1 MRRIR
6 ALLACWLFSR
16 LALALVQ
23 PKYPLRLLLV
33 DHYDS
38 FTYNLADLFARVCVD
53 PPHVVAY
60 DALPDN
66 IHDYDALILSPGP
79 GSPPQSSIDLV
90 RRHPNLPI
98 LGVCLGHQILGE
110 AYGGRVVP
118 APVPIH
124 GEVHEITL
132 QTNDCPLFRG
142 LPDRIPVTRY
152 HSLQVVDL
160 PSSVK
165 ATGLSEDGVLMG
177 CQAPPHFG
185 VQFHPESIGTVPYG
199 EQMIANFCDL
209 VASSARGATGLPMT
223 MREPVAHM
231 TIEKP
236 TPRVFIRRVESAM
249 KSEDVLNLIDAPYRV
264 WLENGILGGSQHRR
278 IEYFSP
284 HEHSDMSGVYEYN
297 DRDEVNVHDTDI
309 LSFLEDR
316 LPSRLETVNWVNE
329 DGSIA
334 TRLDS
339 ELPFDFRGGYVG
351 YLGYEVRHDTQK
363 YLEELEGGTYEA
375 KATHGNPLPTAAF
388 LYLTRSFVFHEGSW
402 YLVGVAEN
410 DPTDEGIM
418 TWVEEMAH
426 TMEAWIP
433 PVRPETPVYT
443 NGFARPPVAFRP
455 NRSRET
461 YNRNFEDCLEYIRRG
476 DSYELCLTNQ
486 LEATVPRR
494 LDPLELYRT
503 LQRRNPAPHSAFMQ
517 WKAPSSEFA
526 ICCSSP
532 ERFVSVR
539 RTEGSWQAEAKP
551 IKGTAARVLAA
562 PGKEL
567 TAVQLAT
574 DEDRARELEKSVKN
588 RAENLMIVD
597 LLRNDMNRVCTTGS
611 VHVAKLMAI
620 ESFATV
626 HQMVSTIRG
635 SLEVDAGPIDVLR
648 ACFPGGSMTGA
659 PKLRT
664 VELLD
669 ELEESVSRG
678 PYSGSLGYISLNGSM
693 DMNIV
698 IRTAVLSSSQ
708 NDRWKVSVGAGGAIT
723 ALSESDDEYQEML
736 LKSRAVRK
744 AVEEWAVISHAFDAS
759 ANEPTKS
766 PDVEPVLSL
775 NATRSSLR

>member
-1 MRRIR
+1 M
-6 ALLACWLFSR
+6 
-16 LALALVQ
+16 
-23 PKYPLRLLLV
+23 
-33 DHYDS
+33 
-38 FTYNLADLFARVCVD
+38 
-53 PPHVVAY
+53 
-60 DALPDN
+60 
-66 IHDYDALILSPGP
+66 
-79 GSPPQSSIDLV
+79 
-90 RRHPNLPI
+90 
-98 LGVCLGHQILGE
+98 
-110 AYGGRVVP
+110 
-118 APVPIH
+118 
-124 GEVHEITL
+124 
-132 QTNDCPLFRG
+132 
-142 LPDRIPVTRY
+142 
-152 HSLQVVDL
+152 
-160 PSSVK
+160 
-165 ATGLSEDGVLMG
+165 
-177 CQAPPHFG
+177 
-185 VQFHPESIGTVPYG
+185 FH
-199 EQMIANFCDL
+199 
-209 VASSARGATGLPMT
+209 
-223 MREPVAHM
+223 
-231 TIEKP
+231 K
-236 TPRVFIRRVESAM
+236 
-249 KSEDVLNLIDAPYRV
+249 
-264 WLENGILGGSQHRR
+264 
-278 IEYFSP
+278 
-284 HEHSDMSGVYEYN
+284 
-297 DRDEVNVHDTDI
+297 
-309 LSFLEDR
+309 
-316 LPSRLETVNWVNE
+316 
-329 DGSIA
+329 
-334 TRLDS
+334 
-339 ELPFDFRGGYVG
+339 
-351 YLGYEVRHDTQK
+351 
-363 YLEELEGGTYEA
+363 
-375 KATHGNPLPTAAF
+375 
-388 LYLTRSFVFHEGSW
+388 GSW

-410 DPTDEGIM
+410 DAAVKGIM

-433 PVRPETPVYT
+433 PVRPEAPVYT
-443 NGFARPPVAFRP
+443 NGFARPPVTFRP

-486 LEATVPRR
+486 LEATVPRS

-678 PYSGSLGYISLNGSM
+678 PYAGSLGYISLNGSM

-759 ANEPTKS
+759 ANEPTES